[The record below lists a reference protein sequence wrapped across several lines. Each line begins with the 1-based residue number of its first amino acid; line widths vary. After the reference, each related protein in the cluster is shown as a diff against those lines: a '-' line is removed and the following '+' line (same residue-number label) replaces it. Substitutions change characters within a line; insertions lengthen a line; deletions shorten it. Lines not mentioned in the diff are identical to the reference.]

1 MWFSVCTVKPIE
13 IFCPYSQISFV
24 KQNEKKN
31 HQHENKEAEFVKKKK
46 NKEAAY
52 LMWHYQTIKPNSYL
66 KFILY
71 QWHEGWSSKLY
82 ESELRIVKDEIIEKE
97 KLQWYNRIR

>member
-13 IFCPYSQISFV
+13 IFCHYSQISFV
-24 KQNEKKN
+24 KQETKN
-31 HQHENKEAEFVKKKK
+31 HQHE